1 MSIAQGL
8 HHKDASQFS
17 SADQKEIQALFKSCL
32 GVNDIS
38 KVSMAEMLQVLQP
51 DTLLERF
58 AARQAGGMAKTKDF
72 LELKG
77 SQGQLENMTTKKLD
91 HVNDIIGFKCLH
103 YSVTESNGYV
113 ELTIVKK
120 QASTEFSFGC
130 RAIDGTALETK
141 DYEPFNQEITMRARE
156 TEKKIKINIVDNNE
170 WEPDLDFYVELY
182 DLQSLGMGGASSG
195 NEDDEPKYTRL
206 DGDDTSCKVTI
217 LDEDFP
223 GTIGFDNTNI
233 QVLKSQEKVEIQIVR
248 NEGSDG
254 VISCTI
260 QTESL
265 ID

>member
-1 MSIAQGL
+1 MS
-8 HHKDASQFS
+8 D
-17 SADQKEIQALFKSCL
+17 
-32 GVNDIS
+32 
-38 KVSMAEMLQVLQP
+38 MLQVLQP

-77 SQGQLENMTTKKLD
+77 SHGQLENMTSKKLD
-91 HVNDIIGFKCLH
+91 HVNELVGFKCLH

-113 ELTIVKK
+113 EITIVKK
-120 QASTEFSFGC
+120 NASQEFSFGC

-141 DYEPFNQEITMRARE
+141 DYEPYNAEITMRARE
-156 TEKKIKINIVDNNE
+156 TEKKIKIQIVDNNE

-182 DLQSLGMGGASSG
+182 DLQSMGGNQSSG
-195 NEDDEPKYTRL
+195 NEDDEPKIMRL
-206 DGDDTSCKVTI
+206 DGDDTRCKVTI

-233 QVLKSQEKVEIQIVR
+233 QVLKSQEKVEITIVR

-254 VISCTI
+254 QISCTI